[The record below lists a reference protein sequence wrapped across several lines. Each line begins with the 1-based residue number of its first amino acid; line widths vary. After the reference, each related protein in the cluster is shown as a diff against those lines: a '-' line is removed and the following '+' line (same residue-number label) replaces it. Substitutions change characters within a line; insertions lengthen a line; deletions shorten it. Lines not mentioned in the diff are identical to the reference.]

1 MSLLGGL
8 ETLQPPPPPPP
19 SAATEK
25 RDENMP
31 ETAVSNEE
39 DHAEQ
44 GGTEEAT
51 RTEKPATPLQPIPI
65 RRSNRTR
72 VSPERYGFK
81 KGGM

>member
-1 MSLLGGL
+1 MSLLGRL
-8 ETLQPPPPPPP
+8 ETLQPPPPPPPP

-51 RTEKPATPLQPIPI
+51 RTEPPQPIPI